1 MSPQRKIDEETAG
14 GQLAL
19 FLVRLTRGASVREL
33 AHRFGRSSSTWGN
46 YLNGAQLIPKKLVG
60 NLVESFTTPG
70 AVRNTKATRA
80 WELWAAAD
88 AERRASRTQ
97 SGGGLVPPHQRR
109 DDALQQVIK
118 YQALAANAEKHLAEL
133 RPMLAYTQSRLEN
146 AELQL
151 KQAGQRERARVE
163 RQLGQAKERLSRVR
177 VQQER
182 ARNRRMTAEEQ
193 QEFWTTEAL
202 TAQEEI
208 SRLER
213 EAQDLVVPMGILEP
227 ARRDEVDEVDDFDFE
242 TRLEHIT
249 AEGLED
255 EALIDEDLQPAA
267 PSDPDGDDGIRD
279 LFPVQGGVQSVS
291 NPVLDKPAD
300 GADAQRQAA
309 VRDLGGDV
317 APGAGPAVFAE
328 DQVLPRSEESEPL
341 LDVVE
346 EPLEAQDAELDEFGE
361 GVGPEPPAS
370 GDTAAAGPPVLPGQ
384 LADKP
389 GRAADPGVPGQ
400 RQDSQDNTVNSGND
414 GSGQRGEQQLLDL
427 LETVQTAAD
436 MARSFKY
443 LEERDGSL
451 TRLTLAGLAAKAFG
465 DTPDTAQRW
474 AAAQVLRLGTGKP
487 MAWEHLE
494 ALVAALD
501 ATPEEVNAFER
512 AHDRVRRAHL
522 LLVSKAP
529 TPVVAIRPKGPS
541 PAAAGPGTPPKS
553 MAARFNEPAPVA
565 VGTIVVS
572 IALIVIGLFQHTPGP
587 FADAQLT
594 TAGWWFTGSG
604 VFLGLAPLI
613 SLFVHDARKN
623 PVAPSETD
631 DQPYDQTYGYPPMG

>member
-1 MSPQRKIDEETAG
+1 MTPQREIDEETASG
-14 GQLAL
+14 RLAL
-19 FLVRLTRGASVREL
+19 FLVRLTRGATVREL

-46 YLNGAQLIPKKLVG
+46 YLNGAQLIPKQLVG

-70 AVRNTKATRA
+70 AVRNAKATRA

-88 AERRASRTQ
+88 AERRALRTA

-146 AELQL
+146 AELHL

-213 EAQDLVVPMGILEP
+213 EAQDLVVPKGIPEP
-227 ARRDEVDEVDDFDFE
+227 ARRDEPDDFDFE

-255 EALIDEDLQPAA
+255 EALIDEDLQTA
-267 PSDPDGDDGIRD
+267 PSDPDPDPDPDGDDGIRD
-279 LFPVQGGVQSVS
+279 LLPVQGAVQSVS
-291 NPVLDKPAD
+291 NPVLDKPAA
-300 GADAQRQAA
+300 GADVQRQAV
-309 VRDLGGDV
+309 VRDLGGDA
-317 APGAGPAVFAE
+317 APGAGPAVLAE
-328 DQVLPRSEESEPL
+328 DQALPRSEETGQFPE
-341 LDVVE
+341 VVE
-346 EPLEAQDAELDEFGE
+346 ERLEAQDAELDELGE
-361 GVGPEPPAS
+361 GVGLEPPAG
-370 GDTAAAGPPVLPGQ
+370 GDTAAAEPPVVPGQ
-384 LADKP
+384 PADKS
-389 GRAADPGVPGQ
+389 GEAADLSVPGQ
-400 RQDSQDNTVNSGND
+400 RQDSQDNAVNSEND
-414 GSGQRGEQQLLDL
+414 SSGQRDEQLLDL

-436 MARSFKY
+436 VARSFKH
-443 LEERDGSL
+443 LEERDGSS
-451 TRLTLAGLAAKAFG
+451 TRLTVAGLAGEAFG
-465 DTPDTAQRW
+465 T
-474 AAAQVLRLGTGKP
+474 
-487 MAWEHLE
+487 
-494 ALVAALD
+494 
-501 ATPEEVNAFER
+501 
-512 AHDRVRRAHL
+512 
-522 LLVSKAP
+522 P
-529 TPVVAIRPKGPS
+529 TPGVAIPPKDPP
-541 PAAAGPGTPPKS
+541 PAAAGPGTSPQPT
-553 MAARFNEPAPVA
+553 AARFDEPAPVF
-565 VGTIVVS
+565 VGIVLVS
-572 IALIVIGLFQHTPGP
+572 LALIVIGLFQHTPGP
-587 FADAQLT
+587 FADARLT

-604 VFLGLAPLI
+604 VFLGLAPFI
-613 SLFVHDARKN
+613 SLLVHDARTN

-631 DQPYDQTYGYPPMG
+631 DQPYDQMYGYPPMG